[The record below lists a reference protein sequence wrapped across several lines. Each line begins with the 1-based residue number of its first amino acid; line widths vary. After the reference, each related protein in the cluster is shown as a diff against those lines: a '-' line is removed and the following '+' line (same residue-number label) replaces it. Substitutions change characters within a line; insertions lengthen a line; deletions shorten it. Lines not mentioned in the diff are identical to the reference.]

1 MVIKVN
7 SDYFMQLSN
16 IYNQFNINGT
26 QTGIKSDNHS
36 AVCIKSDCDGNLST
50 KWTFYSCIYSRIIIH
65 VSLIAYLLV

>member
-50 KWTFYSCIYSRIIIH
+50 E
-65 VSLIAYLLV
+65 